1 MDPIEI
7 LSRLVAISSENPPG
21 DCKRIAEY
29 VANLIRTRT
38 KARVLRQKTPEGNVN
53 IIAILGQ
60 PRFFINC
67 HLDTVPAGSGSP
79 AFKLRRKNGKLYGLG
94 ATDVKGPIA
103 ALLSALVQTPP
114 RNLMLVFSCDEE
126 NGKNTGI
133 RTFLASRYRRGL
145 TSGIVTEPT
154 LLNVV
159 RYHPGVCNLE
169 LSFPGRAAHS
179 AYPDQGINAIERAAG
194 FITKLAGYRKR
205 LTRYQYQGLDPT
217 LNVAII
223 KGGVKSNVVP
233 ELCALKI
240 NFRNPPGLTPKKLCR
255 ELRRLA
261 GNNKIKVKLVYS
273 APPLRTIPE
282 SSVLVR
288 MLKSCGAPSDISGV
302 NYWSE
307 AALFGQA
314 GIPACVFGPG
324 DIAQAHRPDEFIR
337 VRGLKD
343 GRAVYCRLFG
353 QL

>member
-7 LSRLVAISSENPPG
+7 LGRLISISSENPPG
-21 DCKRIAEY
+21 NCKRIAGY
-29 VANLIRTRT
+29 VTNLIRTRT
-38 KARVLRQKTPEGNVN
+38 KARVVRQKTPEGNVN
-53 IIAILGQ
+53 VIAILGQ

-67 HLDTVPAGSGSP
+67 HLDTVPAGSGSS
-79 AFKLRRKNGKLYGLG
+79 AFKLRRKNDKLYGLG

-103 ALLSALVQTPP
+103 ALLSALIQTPP
-114 RNLMLVFSCDEE
+114 RNLMLILSCDEE

-133 RTFLASRYRRGL
+133 RTFLASGYQRGL

-154 LLNVV
+154 LLNIV
-159 RYHPGVCNLE
+159 RYHPGVCNFD
-169 LSFPGRAAHS
+169 LSFPGRTVHS

-194 FITKLAGYRKR
+194 FITKLACYRKK
-205 LTRYQYQGLDPT
+205 LTRYQYQGLNPT

-223 KGGVKSNVVP
+223 KGGTKSNIVP
-233 ELCALKI
+233 ELCTLKI
-240 NFRNPPGLTPKKLCR
+240 NFRNPAGLTPKKLCR
-255 ELRRLA
+255 DLRRLA
-261 GNNKIKVKLVYS
+261 GNDKIKIKEVYA
-273 APPLRTIPE
+273 APSLRPIPE

-288 MLKSCGAPSDISGV
+288 MLKSCGASSDISEV

-337 VRGLKD
+337 VRDLKE
-343 GRAVYCRLFG
+343 GRALYCRLFG